1 MWGCMTWDGVGM
13 ACKIDGKMDA
23 NLYVQILE
31 DELQQ
36 TLVDYG
42 FTPEDIIFQQDNDPK
57 HTSRKAKEW
66 LREHG
71 FKVMVWPAQ
80 SPALNPIEHLW
91 FLLKRRLAAYPKPAK
106 GILDLWER
114 IQEEWYKIEVG
125 KCQRLI
131 ESMPRSV
138 QEVIPANGGHTS
150 D

>member
-1 MWGCMTWDGVGM
+1 MMWGCMTWDGVGM
-13 ACKIDGKMDA
+13 ACRIDGEMDA

-36 TLVDYG
+36 TLVDYE

-71 FKVMVWPAQ
+71 FEVMVWPAQ
-80 SPALNPIEHLW
+80 SPDLNPIEHLW
-91 FLLKRRLAAYPKPAK
+91 FLLKRRLAGYPEPPK
-106 GILDLWER
+106 GILEFGR
-114 IQEEWYKIEVG
+114 GFKKSG
-125 KCQRLI
+125 TRLRL
-131 ESMPRSV
+131 RSV
-138 QEVIPANGGHTS
+138 R

>member
-1 MWGCMTWDGVGM
+1 M
-13 ACKIDGKMDA
+13 ACKMDGKMDG

-71 FKVMVWPAQ
+71 FEVMVWPAQ
-80 SPALNPIEHLW
+80 SPDLNPIEHLW
-91 FLLKRRLAAYPKPAK
+91 FLLKRRRAAYPKPAK

-125 KCQRLI
+125 ECQRLI
-131 ESMPRSV
+131 ESMPRRV
-138 QEVIPANGGHTS
+138 
-150 D
+150 